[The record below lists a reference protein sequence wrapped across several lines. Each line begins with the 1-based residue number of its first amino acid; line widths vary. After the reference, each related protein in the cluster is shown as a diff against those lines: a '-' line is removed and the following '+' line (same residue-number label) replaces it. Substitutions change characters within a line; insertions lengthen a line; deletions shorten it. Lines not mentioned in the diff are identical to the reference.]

1 MASGSINAWQ
11 VEGENM
17 EVVTDFVF
25 LVSKIIVDSDSS
37 HEIGRSLVFGKNM
50 MTNLDSVL

>member
-17 EVVTDFVF
+17 EVVIDFLF
-25 LVSKIIVDSDSS
+25 LVSKIIVNGD
-37 HEIGRSLVFGKNM
+37 
-50 MTNLDSVL
+50 

>member
-17 EVVTDFVF
+17 EVVTDFLF

-37 HEIGRSLVFGKNM
+37 HEIGR
-50 MTNLDSVL
+50 

>member
-17 EVVTDFVF
+17 EVVTDFLF

-37 HEIGRSLVFGKNM
+37 HEIGRWLVFGKNM